1 MADIER
7 QSDERRRDL
16 ERRQSSGLG
25 SRFRGL
31 SRDPE
36 DRYSTSPFSLIRR
49 FSEDVDRMFSGE
61 FGLGGFGN
69 REFESWT
76 PAIEVRERDGQLVV
90 HADLPGLNKEDVKV
104 EVTTAGL
111 IVQGERKRE
120 QEEERGGIYR
130 SERSYGSFYRLIPL
144 PEGAKIDQAKAQFNN
159 GVLEVTVPIPESR
172 QNTRQIPIEAGDE
185 RRPIGSQTGKQATQ
199 TSKAG

>member
-7 QSDERRRDL
+7 QSDERGRDL
-16 ERRQSSGLG
+16 ERRQGGLG
-25 SRFRGL
+25 RRFRGL

-36 DRYSTSPFSLIRR
+36 DQYFASPFSLMRR
-49 FSEDVDRMFSGE
+49 FSEDVDRMFSGG
-61 FGLGGFGN
+61 FGLDEFGN

-90 HADLPGLNKEDVKV
+90 HAELPGLNKDDVKV
-104 EVTTAGL
+104 EVTPAGL

-120 QEEERGGIYR
+120 QDEERGGIYR
-130 SERSYGSFYRLIPL
+130 SERSYGSFYRSIPL
-144 PEGAKIDQAKAQFNN
+144 PEGANVEQAKAQFNN
-159 GVLEVTVPIPESR
+159 GVLEVTVPIPAAR
-172 QNTRQIPIEAGDE
+172 QKTRQVPIEAADE
-185 RRPIGSQTGKQATQ
+185 RKPIASQTGQQATQ